1 MVAESVQYAQA
12 QHIFSTFYYWKCS
25 ETLLFRRKYG
35 KAGVP
40 LDLNEYKLVHD
51 NRFDP
56 DGELSFV
63 EWANRRTT
71 TLTMLD
77 CALRSEQFSRMRES
91 QDWDFDTFRGNTY
104 NEKWLPVAVVS

>member
-1 MVAESVQYAQA
+1 M
-12 QHIFSTFYYWKCS
+12 
-25 ETLLFRRKYG
+25 
-35 KAGVP
+35 
-40 LDLNEYKLVHD
+40 NEYKLIHD

-56 DGELSFV
+56 EGELSFV

-91 QDWDFDTFRGNTY
+91 QDWDFDTFRGNIY